1 MANAAKAT
9 GKENLLCCVQCLR
22 FRHHFWKFDAV
33 QRNEPAPLCIN
44 CVSRSET
51 RTCPACGKYL
61 PGSEFTKTQTRKYG
75 TLARCSACVKARI
88 PHASSSIADHTESRY
103 LYKITSTW
111 SAADDTIN

>member
-1 MANAAKAT
+1 MANSASAT

-22 FRHHFWKFDAV
+22 FRHYFWKFDAG
-33 QRNEPAPLCIN
+33 QRNEPAPLCVS

-51 RTCPACGKYL
+51 RTCPACGRYL
-61 PGSEFTKTQTRKYG
+61 PVTDFSKTQTRKYG
-75 TLARCSACVKARI
+75 TLARCSACVKTRKTQTPPGPA
-88 PHASSSIADHTESRY
+88 HCTESRY